1 MNFDYSK
8 LLGKIKEKF
17 GTQGKFAIAMGVGL
31 SSLNQKLNNKAEF
44 SQNEMDRACELL
56 GIGKEKLSTYFFT
69 LEVQKIELVTERM
82 A

>member
-17 GTQGKFAIAMGVGL
+17 RTQGKFAIAMGIGL
-31 SSLNQKLNNKAEF
+31 SSLNQRLNNKAEF
-44 SQNEMDRACELL
+44 SQNEIDRACILL
-56 GIGKEKLSTYFFT
+56 GIGKEKISTYFFT
-69 LEVQKIELVTERM
+69 LEVQKIELIVGRM